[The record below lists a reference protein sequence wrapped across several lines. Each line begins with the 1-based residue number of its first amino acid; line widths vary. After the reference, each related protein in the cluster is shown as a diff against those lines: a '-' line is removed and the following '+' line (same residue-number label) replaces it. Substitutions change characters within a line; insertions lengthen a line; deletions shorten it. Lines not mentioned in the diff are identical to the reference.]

1 MSRSSLFDVDGK
13 DVTIRRIEHELQS
26 EGFWQDSRVAK
37 EKQKEI
43 SAAKKDLEL
52 YLSME
57 KSLSDIAACIDLL
70 KTCEDAQLE
79 SELRL
84 GIFELNKSLDGI
96 EAAAMFSGPYDSNS
110 AVLTI
115 QAGAG
120 GTESQ
125 DWTQIL
131 LRMYLRWAD
140 KKGFNVKELE
150 LQHGEVAGIKTVT
163 IKIEGINAYGLLKS
177 ERGVHRF
184 MRISPFDSN
193 KRRQT
198 SFARVDLIP
207 IIEENTDIK
216 IDKSEIDI
224 DIYRASGPG
233 GQHRNKVET
242 AVRITH
248 LPTGI
253 VVRSESSRS
262 QSDNKEEA
270 LAELKNRLAYR
281 ASLERKK
288 KLDEIS
294 GEKSDVSFGH
304 QIRTYIVHSRNVV
317 IDERTGKEYRPV
329 EDVLNGSLDD
339 IIADYLKTQMV

>member
-1 MSRSSLFDVDGK
+1 M
-13 DVTIRRIEHELQS
+13 
-26 EGFWQDSRVAK
+26 AK
-37 EKQKEI
+37 MLED
-43 SAAKKDLEL
+43 AKA
-52 YLSME
+52 S
-57 KSLSDIAACIDLL
+57 IDLL
-70 KTCEDAQLE
+70 KTCEDSQIE
-79 SELRL
+79 DELKSS
-84 GIFELNKSLDGI
+84 ISDLNKRLD
-96 EAAAMFSGPYDSNS
+96 AMDSARMFSGPYDSNG

-131 LRMYLRWAD
+131 LRMYVRWAE
-140 KKGFNVKELE
+140 KNRFRVKELE
-150 LQHGEVAGIKTVT
+150 IQHGEVAGIKTVT
-163 IKIEGINAYGLLKS
+163 IRIEGKNAYGLLRS

-184 MRISPFDSN
+184 MRISPFDAN

-198 SFARVDLIP
+198 SFSRVDIIP
-207 IIEENTDIK
+207 ILEDNVEIK
-216 IDKSEIDI
+216 IEKSELNI

-253 VVRSESSRS
+253 VVRCEASRS
-262 QSDNKEEA
+262 QGDNKEDA

-281 ASLERKK
+281 ASLEQKK
-288 KLDEIS
+288 KIDEIS
-294 GEKSDVSFGH
+294 GEKSDISFGH

-329 EDVLNGSLDD
+329 EDILDGSIDELIKDF
-339 IIADYLKTQMV
+339 LKAK